1 MISCNDDFLSWKVPQ
16 EACERCG
23 LSFCSTDLMLSLSHS
38 GSKPDHVRPL
48 YLDKGLYYLRELRD
62 AYQRL
67 PRSFERSITDRK
79 EWGSWV
85 FRTILMAVLSSI
97 QS

>member
-48 YLDKGLYYLRELRD
+48 YLDKGLYYLRDLRD
-62 AYQRL
+62 AYQRYPDPL
-67 PRSFERSITDRK
+67 RGVSLIARNGEV
-79 EWGSWV
+79 GSSAR
-85 FRTILMAVLSSI
+85 F
-97 QS
+97 